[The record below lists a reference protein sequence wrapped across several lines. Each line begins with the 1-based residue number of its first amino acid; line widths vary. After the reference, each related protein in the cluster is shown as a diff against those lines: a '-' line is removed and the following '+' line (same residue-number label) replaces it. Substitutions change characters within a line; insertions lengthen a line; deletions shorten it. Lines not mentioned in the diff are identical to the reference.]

1 MEQINSI
8 NASKSQKKKLNLDNI
23 DSHFKLKIGKELE
36 ENIFD
41 NHSIYKNI
49 KYIFN
54 NIKKLATSTKNK
66 ITNNPRNSSLNISN
80 SNFKN
85 NLSRNLSYTKYLN
98 NRKNF
103 NTKYISNNQY
113 NLLNN
118 SNNGSLSN
126 QNRNKLS
133 LKLHKSNSIFAEQI
147 SNKKN
152 KDKISMVELG
162 ENNNN
167 NYINLKMSNYIR
179 LRKNKERRKFHF
191 DFPNINNKFKT
202 KIKLNLDQNK
212 LSPRKIYNINNNINI
227 RNRYFL
233 SPSNKELKKSGSV
246 LSLKTPMN
254 SNSLYNLNLAE
265 NDNNVNLYST
275 FVRNK
280 FKTFSKKG
288 VLRK

>member
-49 KYIFN
+49 KNIFN

-98 NRKNF
+98 NRKNL

-126 QNRNKLS
+126 PNRNKLS

-152 KDKISMVELG
+152 KDKISMVEIG

-179 LRKNKERRKFHF
+179 LRKNKERRKFQF
-191 DFPNINNKFKT
+191 DFPNINNEFKT